1 MFVKHPTPFFILFF
15 PMILSRYPPGITE
28 NFVLIIT
35 RGKAHRGG
43 HYQKRG
49 SAWLCLN
56 WAPYSGNAICPEALP
71 TTFKPL
77 VANASLSAYI
87 IIYYMTHSCMIYN
100 VIDFEEVSQL
110 PSDELL
116 ID

>member
-15 PMILSRYPPGITE
+15 LMILSRYPPGITE

-35 RGKAHRGG
+35 RGKALRGG

-49 SAWLCLN
+49 STWLCLN
-56 WAPYSGNAICPEALP
+56 QAPYSGNAICLEALP

-77 VANASLSAYI
+77 VAHASLSTYI
-87 IIYYMTHSCMIYN
+87 IIPVLKGRVTK
-100 VIDFEEVSQL
+100 
-110 PSDELL
+110 
-116 ID
+116 